1 MAHTT
6 RRPPG
11 DAPLPLS
18 LRSPSALSAND
29 GAHRGALAFVLVG
42 RWLVAAALLA
52 DDARPDLSPIY
63 RALAVALALNSADAL
78 DALAVELTRWCEL
91 ASADPFDPDAVAPLM
106 LAACDASAL
115 VFHAA
120 RDLSPDITAHAPD
133 AVDLSAPPRRSEAVE
148 GGGESADA
156 SDPGAGE
163 HRR

>member
-1 MAHTT
+1 MNTT
-6 RRPPG
+6 RRPANG
-11 DAPLPLS
+11 AHQALPLS
-18 LRSPSALSAND
+18 LRSPAGLGAND
-29 GAHRGALAFVLVG
+29 GAHRAALAFVLVG

-63 RALAVALALNSADAL
+63 RAIAVALALNSADAL

-120 RDLSPDITAHAPD
+120 RDTDAGAIVVHEPDP
-133 AVDLSAPPRRSEAVE
+133 PPRRSEAVE
-148 GGGESADA
+148 GDGQAPDDA
-156 SDPGAGE
+156 PP
-163 HRR
+163 